1 MHPLTTNI
9 SPLALDACLFTFES
23 AGALEITNEY
33 SGLAVTPAHLYCYRR
48 SQACM
53 PHVLNLAQW
62 RNIMGKYE
70 PLPFSAYVGIDWA
83 DRKHD
88 LCIQIPAEGSQEF
101 EVIPHQANSIDA
113 WLRSLHKRVGGPIA
127 VAIEL
132 TRGP

>member
-1 MHPLTTNI
+1 
-9 SPLALDACLFTFES
+9 
-23 AGALEITNEY
+23 
-33 SGLAVTPAHLYCYRR
+33 
-48 SQACM
+48 
-53 PHVLNLAQW
+53 
-62 RNIMGKYE
+62 MGKYE